1 MVLPIGIKLQL
12 SALNS
17 LTIVTP
23 NYPMFAKV
31 WKFSLSLPQQNH
43 FAQATYLSPCLT
55 SASRWQACWVMAGW
69 PWKLR
74 NWLNLNRGETIKG
87 RQPGVQRHQK
97 GCPIPALAQ
106 IKPSF
111 PVPWT
116 LDTFK
121 PGYHPSSPVCCE
133 DLHNRSKDLWVDL
146 HRDPLCSE
154 HTEKQRGK
162 GMFGYGKLIGKFY
175 MPGCSFKKKIINSS
189 KDVYSIIITEL
200 EKIELTVEN

>member
-1 MVLPIGIKLQL
+1 MLYFKCTAQWFGYTYMFLQILSLIGIKLQL

-97 GCPIPALAQ
+97 GCPIPALA
-106 IKPSF
+106 F
-111 PVPWT
+111 R
-116 LDTFK
+116 
-121 PGYHPSSPVCCE
+121 SSPASLFPGLSIHLSLATTPAV
-133 DLHNRSKDLWVDL
+133 
-146 HRDPLCSE
+146 LCAVRTFT
-154 HTEKQRGK
+154 TEVKT
-162 GMFGYGKLIGKFY
+162 Y
-175 MPGCSFKKKIINSS
+175 
-189 KDVYSIIITEL
+189 E
-200 EKIELTVEN
+200 